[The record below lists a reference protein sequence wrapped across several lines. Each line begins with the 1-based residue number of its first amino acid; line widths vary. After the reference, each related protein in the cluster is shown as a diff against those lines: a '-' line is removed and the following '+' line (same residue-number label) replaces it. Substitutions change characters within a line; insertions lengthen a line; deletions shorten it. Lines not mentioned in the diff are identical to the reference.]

1 MSWSAVSD
9 YSRVL
14 FETDKVEDKTRF
26 IWFARVLGFVVILNV
41 LDGAF
46 TLFWVLSGMAIE
58 TNPIMDLLLQ
68 IHPVLFISL
77 KLILV
82 HLGCILLL
90 RFHKKPFALLSSLMV
105 AGVYGAIVIYHSAMF
120 VSLY

>member
-1 MSWSAVSD
+1 MSWSAGSD

-14 FETDKVEDKTRF
+14 FDTDKIEDKARF
-26 IWFARVLGFVVILNV
+26 VWFARVLGIVVILNV

-46 TLFWVLSGMAIE
+46 TVFWVMSGKAIE
-58 TNPIMDLLLQ
+58 ANPFMDLLLQ

-77 KLILV
+77 KLLLV

-90 RFHKKPFALLSSLMV
+90 RYYERSFALLSSLL
-105 AGVYGAIVIYHSAMF
+105 ACFVYGVIVLYHSAMVVF
-120 VSLY
+120 LY

>member
-1 MSWSAVSD
+1 MSRTAIAD
-9 YSRVL
+9 YSRIL
-14 FETDKVEDKTRF
+14 FETDTLEDKSRF
-26 IWFARVLGFVVILNV
+26 KLFARLLGAVVILNV

-46 TLFWVLSGMAIE
+46 TLFWVLSGKAIE
-58 TNPIMDLLLQ
+58 TNPVMELLLS

-90 RFHKKPFALLSSLMV
+90 RFHTRAFALLSSCI
-105 AGVYGAIVIYHSAMF
+105 ACFVYGAIVIYHSAMA
-120 VSLY
+120 VYLY